1 MTSEGM
7 SKMMRSRSRH
17 EAREGQDNN
26 CRNGEEI
33 GDEEC
38 KCKQLDLQDSAI
50 SWWYV
55 GMRSMIDET
64 SSASR
69 WNTPHETQMLLKN
82 EKGLKYSSIRYPIA
96 IVPQSLAPTT
106 PSSRDEMHDSE

>member
-1 MTSEGM
+1 MYVTMTSFLKQHVLFSVAVEQSTGTIDVMRSELNNLKSITSEGM

-38 KCKQLDLQDSAI
+38 KCKQLDPQDSAM
-50 SWWYV
+50 V
-55 GMRSMIDET
+55 V
-64 SSASR
+64 
-69 WNTPHETQMLLKN
+69 L
-82 EKGLKYSSIRYPIA
+82 
-96 IVPQSLAPTT
+96 V
-106 PSSRDEMHDSE
+106 